1 MAQWRELLLLLL
13 LSWAIKTGAAVDGD
27 GDDDGCACACFP
39 AGLFA
44 SLAPESE
51 EKSASELRRRL
62 VEGQI

>member
-1 MAQWRELLLLLL
+1 MAM
-13 LSWAIKTGAAVDGD
+13 ATTMAVLVP
-27 GDDDGCACACFP
+27 AVP